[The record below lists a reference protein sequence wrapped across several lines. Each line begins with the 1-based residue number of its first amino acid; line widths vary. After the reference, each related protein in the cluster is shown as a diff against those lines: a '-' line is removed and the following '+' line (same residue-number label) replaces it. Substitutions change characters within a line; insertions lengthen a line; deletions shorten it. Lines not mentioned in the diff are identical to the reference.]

1 MEENEMKR
9 VLSIALA
16 LVIATVVIGLGVV
29 AAKPGWLPSW
39 TRPASVAGGKE
50 AGLFCKEHGV
60 PEKFCTICHEELK
73 TALVLCKEH
82 GDIPEDICTLCHPEV
97 AEKYGLEMCPKG
109 HGLPREFCLKC
120 GKSPSADASAAIDD
134 GWCATHNQPE
144 SQCADCLLEPKP
156 EGAEKVCRQPLP
168 DVRLASAKLARQV
181 GIQTAEAI
189 EETHEHTLSANAE
202 TAYNANAYADV
213 SPRVAGFIREVKA
226 DLGRKVQHGD
236 VLAVV
241 DSSEVSAAK
250 AQFLTTRSTAELS
263 QVTYDRT
270 MSLTRS
276 GAIAAKSELE
286 SLTALNQ
293 AKAGALDAEQR
304 LRNFGFDD
312 AALQHI
318 AQERDTRSYLDVIA
332 PIDGEIVVR
341 HAVRGESVQAT
352 TPLFSVADTS
362 LMWLWID
369 VFESDVS
376 SIRPGQKVKFT
387 IGGNDLARSVGTINW
402 IGAEVNPR
410 TRTTRVR
417 AELSN
422 AEGRLRS
429 NQFGQAEIQI
439 GDPHKAIVVPKKAV
453 QTKDGVHVVFIP
465 LKTPGVYRPQ
475 RVVSQPTDDNDTL
488 EITWGLKAGQTVVTT
503 GAFLLK
509 TEIMK
514 GAIGAG
520 CCE

>member
-1 MEENEMKR
+1 
-9 VLSIALA
+9 
-16 LVIATVVIGLGVV
+16 
-29 AAKPGWLPSW
+29 
-39 TRPASVAGGKE
+39 
-50 AGLFCKEHGV
+50 
-60 PEKFCTICHEELK
+60 
-73 TALVLCKEH
+73 
-82 GDIPEDICTLCHPEV
+82 
-97 AEKYGLEMCPKG
+97 
-109 HGLPREFCLKC
+109 
-120 GKSPSADASAAIDD
+120 
-134 GWCATHNQPE
+134 
-144 SQCADCLLEPKP
+144 
-156 EGAEKVCRQPLP
+156 LP

-189 EETHEHTLSANAE
+189 EETHEHTLIANAE

-213 SPRVAGFIREVKA
+213 SPRVVGFLREVKA

-250 AQFLTTRSTAELS
+250 AQYLTTRSTAELS

-352 TPLFSVADTS
+352 TPIFSVADTS

-369 VFESDVS
+369 VFESDIS

-387 IGGNDLARSVGTINW
+387 IGENDLARGVGTINW

-453 QTKDGVHVVFIP
+453 QTKDGVHVVFLP